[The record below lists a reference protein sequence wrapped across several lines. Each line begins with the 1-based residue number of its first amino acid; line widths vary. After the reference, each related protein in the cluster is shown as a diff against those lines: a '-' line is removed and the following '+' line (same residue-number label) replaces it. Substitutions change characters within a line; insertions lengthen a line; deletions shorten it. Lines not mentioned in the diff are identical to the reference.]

1 MRDTILVLTNSSED
15 AVELITRHIREV
27 GQSVFRINTDQL
39 FGEHIALELSGE
51 QSYGSITFEGERL
64 DLDRVR
70 SVWDRRPT
78 PPVLPESI
86 SKESAE
92 FVVGEYRSFLWS
104 LCTIL
109 EVFWINPPLVATRL
123 LEHNKPKQRL
133 DAVRVGLRVPA
144 TLITNDPQRI
154 LEFCRRHG
162 GKVVVK
168 SIRPTLVRQEG
179 ERGQLFVFTTPISA
193 EDIIGREAEIRLAP
207 VMLQEYVEKALEF
220 RVTIIGG
227 RIFTCAIHS
236 QDSERTR
243 HDWRR
248 YDFEKVKHEVY
259 QLPVEVEQKLL
270 ALMKEWGLVYGA
282 MDMILTPSG
291 EYVFLEVNPTGQ
303 WGWIE
308 YLTGMPISRTIAELL
323 MNPTSTR

>member
-1 MRDTILVLTNSSED
+1 
-15 AVELITRHIREV
+15 
-27 GQSVFRINTDQL
+27 
-39 FGEHIALELSGE
+39 
-51 QSYGSITFEGERL
+51 
-64 DLDRVR
+64 
-70 SVWDRRPT
+70 
-78 PPVLPESI
+78 
-86 SKESAE
+86 
-92 FVVGEYRSFLWS
+92 
-104 LCTIL
+104 
-109 EVFWINPPLVATRL
+109 
-123 LEHNKPKQRL
+123 
-133 DAVRVGLRVPA
+133 
-144 TLITNDPQRI
+144 
-154 LEFCRRHG
+154 
-162 GKVVVK
+162 
-168 SIRPTLVRQEG
+168 
-179 ERGQLFVFTTPISA
+179 
-193 EDIIGREAEIRLAP
+193 
-207 VMLQEYVEKALEF
+207 MLQEYVEKALEF